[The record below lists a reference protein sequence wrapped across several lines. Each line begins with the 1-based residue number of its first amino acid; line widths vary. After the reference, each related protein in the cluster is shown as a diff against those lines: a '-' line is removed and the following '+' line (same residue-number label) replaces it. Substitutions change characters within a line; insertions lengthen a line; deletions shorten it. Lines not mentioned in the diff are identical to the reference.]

1 MNQEDFIKGVFYV
14 LEETF
19 ESSKDADGSIYL
31 DRKIGVFETLDKT
44 TAEQASQIINETTV
58 AAHTEH
64 LRFYVW
70 VLNESLKGD
79 ITVNWADS
87 WRVQTVNEIEW
98 GELKDAL
105 REIYQTTR
113 ETLQNVETWDDE
125 KIGEAIA
132 IIAHTAYHFGAIR
145 QILKSAQK

>member
-1 MNQEDFIKGVFYV
+1 MNKEDFLKGVFDV

-19 ESSKDADGSIYL
+19 ESSKGAAGSIYL
-31 DRKIGVFETLDKT
+31 DRKIGVFETLEKI
-44 TAEQASQIINETTV
+44 TAERASQVVNDTTI

-70 VLNESLKGD
+70 VLNESLTGD

-87 WRVQTVNEIEW
+87 WRVLTVNEIEW
-98 GELKDAL
+98 EELQTAL

-113 ETLQNVETWDDE
+113 ETLQNVDE
-125 KIGEAIA
+125 WNAEKVGEAVA

-145 QILKSAQK
+145 QILKAV

>member
-1 MNQEDFIKGVFYV
+1 MNQADFIKGMLAV

-19 ESSKDADGSIYL
+19 ESSKDGAGSIYL
-31 DRKIGVFETLDKT
+31 DRKIGVFQTLDAIS
-44 TAEQASQIINETTV
+44 AEQASQIINDTSI

-70 VLNESLKGD
+70 VLNESLQRD
-79 ITVNWADS
+79 ITVNWEDS
-87 WRVQTVNEIEW
+87 WRVLTVNEIEW
-98 GELKDAL
+98 DELRFAL

-113 ETLQNVETWDDE
+113 ETLQNIDDWNAE
-125 KIGEAIA
+125 KVGEAVA

-145 QILKSAQK
+145 QSLKAV